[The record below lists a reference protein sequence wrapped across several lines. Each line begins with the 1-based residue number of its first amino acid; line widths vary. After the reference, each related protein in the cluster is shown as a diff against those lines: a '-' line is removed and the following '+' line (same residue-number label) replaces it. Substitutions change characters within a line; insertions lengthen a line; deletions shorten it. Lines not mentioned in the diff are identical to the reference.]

1 MTLTR
6 RIVFVLFAV
15 VFASCVAH
23 PRKKNQEQ
31 PLVSP
36 SGRYVLTV
44 PIETAA
50 DSRRRYWRV
59 TISDVNG
66 NVLFKD
72 DSEFVG
78 HLNVYWAWDD
88 RDRVWLK
95 NSDDG
100 RIHYWELDDKNSW
113 RRYEW
118 TEASPVRPPASLPV
132 KLSNS
137 SLGPVNG
144 VANNLDRIISKSLQ

>member
-1 MTLTR
+1 M
-6 RIVFVLFAV
+6 
-15 VFASCVAH
+15 
-23 PRKKNQEQ
+23 
-31 PLVSP
+31 
-36 SGRYVLTV
+36 
-44 PIETAA
+44 
-50 DSRRRYWRV
+50 
-59 TISDVNG
+59 NG